1 MSENLWVYSYT
12 LLAPFISI
20 LVWKPPEGLNPSQAL
35 DLLQK
40 RLEKLGGKSLG
51 TWTVDCETLQSTP
64 ALGTVTQ
71 MEQMFCVLLVAE
83 FWLGALVQDQVR
95 GTSTYSHVPR
105 FHVAF
110 IQTASSRMKEEW
122 SVFLFVA
129 ISCHAIEWLTSRS
142 AQFSLDHFFS

>member
-1 MSENLWVYSYT
+1 MLAIENLWVYFYT

-71 MEQMFCVLLVAE
+71 MEQFLCIASGRSLA
-83 FWLGALVQDQVR
+83 GA
-95 GTSTYSHVPR
+95 S
-105 FHVAF
+105 
-110 IQTASSRMKEEW
+110 IQG
-122 SVFLFVA
+122 
-129 ISCHAIEWLTSRS
+129 
-142 AQFSLDHFFS
+142 